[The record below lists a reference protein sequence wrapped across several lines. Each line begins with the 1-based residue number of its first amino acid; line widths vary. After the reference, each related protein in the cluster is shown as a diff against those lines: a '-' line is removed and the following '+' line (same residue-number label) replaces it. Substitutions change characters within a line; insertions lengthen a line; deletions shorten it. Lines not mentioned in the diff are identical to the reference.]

1 MKKALSKINFFQI
14 LIVCFVTFMWA
25 TCFPLIEMGHRAAP
39 PLKFAAIRSLIAGS
53 VILIPILFINRNWIK
68 DKTFWK
74 HSLYISIT
82 FTVFGF
88 GGMFLA
94 DSRVSPGIATVLA
107 NTQPLIAAVLCY
119 FFLQEKM
126 TTKNLIGLLI
136 SFSGIILIASK
147 SFSSDSLQGSF
158 IGTLFILFGAF
169 GTGAGNVFM
178 KRAVKTYSPL
188 VLTGVQFVLGAAILF
203 VASYFYEGNTSIN
216 WHPAFFWSLMILA
229 VPGTAVSTVLWF
241 MLLKKIQLNVLN
253 IFSFLTPAFGI
264 LIGISFF
271 NEKYTLLDFSGVLLA
286 LFGIYLATTSTKTEK
301 YNVIT

>member
-1 MKKALSKINFFQI
+1 
-14 LIVCFVTFMWA
+14 
-25 TCFPLIEMGHRAAP
+25 MGHRAAP

-53 VILIPILFINRNWIK
+53 VILIPILFINRNWIT
-68 DKTFWK
+68 DKALWK

-82 FTVFGF
+82 YTVFGF

-126 TTKNLIGLLI
+126 TIKNLIGLLI

-188 VLTGVQFVLGAAILF
+188 VLTGVQFVLGSAILF
-203 VASYFYEGNTSIN
+203 VASYFYEGSAPIN

-229 VPGTAVSTVLWF
+229 IPGTAVSTVLWF

-271 NEKYTLLDFSGVLLA
+271 NEKYSLLDFSGVLLA